1 MSSVGC
7 WAQVEMLASGALAG
21 RIDHKMYLT
30 IDKLSILYILGNT
43 IRDGYMPPADAHPH
57 AAPALGSV
65 MLGAALRA
73 RRKALGIS
81 MAAAAE
87 AAQVSRITWHR
98 LEKGEATVAL
108 GSLLAAAR
116 VLGMDLRLQAKDASS
131 PVAEY
136 PLDVG
141 LPLHIRL
148 DDYPQ
153 LRSLAWQVGDAT
165 QAVSPREALGLY
177 QRNWRHLQP
186 ELLEPEERALIDA
199 LREVYG
205 ADDLRV

>member
-1 MSSVGC
+1 M
-7 WAQVEMLASGALAG
+7 
-21 RIDHKMYLT
+21 
-30 IDKLSILYILGNT
+30 
-43 IRDGYMPPADAHPH
+43 PH
-57 AAPALGSV
+57 AIDGPRPDQATDMAATLG
-65 MLGAALRA
+65 LALRA

-81 MAAAAE
+81 MAAAAD
-87 AAQVSRITWHR
+87 AARISRVTWHR

-116 VLGMDLRLQAKDASS
+116 VLGMKPQLQATDEAL
-131 PVAEY
+131 PVTTY
-136 PLDVG
+136 PFEVG

-153 LRSLAWQVGDAT
+153 LRRLAWQVGDAT

-186 ELLEPEERALIDA
+186 ELLEPKERALIDA
-199 LREVYG
+199 LRQVYG

>member
-1 MSSVGC
+1 
-7 WAQVEMLASGALAG
+7 
-21 RIDHKMYLT
+21 
-30 IDKLSILYILGNT
+30 
-43 IRDGYMPPADAHPH
+43 MPVADAQPH
-57 AAPALGSV
+57 AERASEMVALGLV
-65 MLGAALRA
+65 LRA

-87 AAQVSRITWHR
+87 AAQISRVTWHR
-98 LEKGEATVAL
+98 LEKGEVTVAL

-116 VLGMDLRLQAKDASS
+116 VLGLDLRLQAAGPTS
-131 PVAEY
+131 PMAEY
-136 PLDVG
+136 PLDAW

-148 DDYPQ
+148 GDYPQ
-153 LRSLAWQVGDAT
+153 LRRLAWQVGDAT

-186 ELLEPEERALIDA
+186 ELLEPKERALIAA
-199 LREVYG
+199 LRQVYG